1 MQKGCNIFINQ
12 ASLSS
17 RSSSITV
24 GKVWHKSLII
34 QIDQIVQKLLWL
46 IWLSLLD
53 QIDSLPWPFALKR
66 LDYKILFLSSFR
78 KRDTAVDWSFHVM
91 LNIDNSINQLSAWVQ
106 SLILVFSHELKR
118 VHSSELRNSWAGSRF
133 VEAKYT
139 RSKYR
144 PRPNTRERA
153 LGWGRVAPSS
163 VNLNLFEA
171 SLLREKTFLW
181 KIQCCLSLSN

>member
-106 SLILVFSHELKR
+106 SLILVFSHELKT

-139 RSKYR
+139 GSKYR
-144 PRPNTRERA
+144 GQIHASER
-153 LGWGRVAPSS
+153 LVEVG
-163 VNLNLFEA
+163 
-171 SLLREKTFLW
+171 LLSQVET
-181 KIQCCLSLSN
+181 

>member
-12 ASLSS
+12 ASLSP

-24 GKVWHKSLII
+24 GKVWRKSLII

-78 KRDTAVDWSFHVM
+78 KRVTAVDWSFHVM

-106 SLILVFSHELKR
+106 SLILVFPHELKQCTHQNWGTAEQAH
-118 VHSSELRNSWAGSRF
+118 VLW
-133 VEAKYT
+133 
-139 RSKYR
+139 
-144 PRPNTRERA
+144 RPNTRDPNTDRGQIHASER
-153 LGWGRVAPSS
+153 LVEVR
-163 VNLNLFEA
+163 
-171 SLLREKTFLW
+171 LLPQVET
-181 KIQCCLSLSN
+181 